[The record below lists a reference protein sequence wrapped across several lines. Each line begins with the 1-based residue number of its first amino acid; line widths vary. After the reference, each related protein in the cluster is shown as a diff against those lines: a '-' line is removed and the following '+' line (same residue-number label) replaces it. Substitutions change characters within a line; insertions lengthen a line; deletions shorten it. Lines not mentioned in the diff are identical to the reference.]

1 MLRCGVNSGVLV
13 AIILEEEIFHRLDE
27 IIEKNETMGHQLGDP
42 AIIANR
48 SEFQRIAKEQGELL
62 PIVEKYNQY
71 KNIVKRLNDAEELIS
86 DTSSDPEMRE
96 LASEEKDVLVKELAS
111 VESELKFLLLPKDP
125 HDEKDLIMEIRA
137 GAGGDE
143 ACLFAAELFRMYG
156 RYAEK
161 NRWKLDILSSSY
173 IGLGGLKEVIFSL
186 HGKGIYSKFKFESG
200 VHRVQRVPATESS
213 GRIHTSTVTVVVMPE
228 AEEVD
233 LIIDQKDL
241 RVDTFC
247 ASGPGGQGVN
257 TTYSAV
263 RITHL
268 PSGMAVSCQDERS
281 QIKNKDKAM
290 RVLRARLLEVKEA
303 EERAKRDQERKGKV
317 GTGDRSEKNR
327 TYNFPQN
334 RITDHRIGL
343 TLHKLDAVLEGDLDE
358 IIDALVTADNSER
371 LKGL

>member
-1 MLRCGVNSGVLV
+1 M
-13 AIILEEEIFHRLDE
+13 AIILEEQIFHRLDE
-27 IIEKNETMGHQLGDP
+27 IIEKYELMGHQLGDP
-42 AIIANR
+42 KIISNR
-48 SEFQRIAKEQGELL
+48 AEFLRISKEQSELST
-62 PIVEKYNQY
+62 IVEKYNLY
-71 KNIVKRLNDAEELIS
+71 KDILKRLSDAEELINDS
-86 DTSSDPEMRE
+86 SSDQEMRE
-96 LASEEKDVLVKELAS
+96 LAAEEKGILEKELSETEAS
-111 VESELKFLLLPKDP
+111 LKILLLPKDP
-125 HDEKDLIMEIRA
+125 HDEKDIIMEIRA

-161 NRWKLDILSSSY
+161 NRWKMEILNTNY
-173 IGLGGLKEVIFSL
+173 TGLGGLKEVIFSMQ
-186 HGKGIYSKFKFESG
+186 GKGIYSKFKFESG
-200 VHRVQRVPATESS
+200 VHRVQRVPATEAS

-233 LIIDQKDL
+233 ITIEQKDL

-268 PSGMAVSCQDERS
+268 PSGMSASCQDERS

-290 RVLRARLLEVKEA
+290 RVLRARLLEIKEA
-303 EERAKRDQERKGKV
+303 EERAKRDSERKGQV
-317 GTGDRSEKNR
+317 GTGDRSEKIR

-334 RITDHRIGL
+334 RVTDHRIGL
-343 TLHKLDAVLEGDLDE
+343 TLHKLDYVMEGDLDE
-358 IIDALVTADNSER
+358 IIDSLVTADNSER